1 MRARRDEAERRKN
14 RTPATSV
21 ERLMRI
27 ERRKARSRVILF
39 SILVMAIMLVM
50 SVLILV
56 VMQKAKPR
64 PQFLFIQNG
73 TLTHYVKGQA
83 LIIRDESV
91 LNAPTDGLLKPLS
104 GEGARVARGQ
114 KIALVIPTGL
124 ESQLDDLSKCEQDI
138 VDLQNELMNQGKGAG
153 ARAIFNES
161 AVALSSIVNLVRAD
175 MAVGSLANLPT
186 YSSSMAVIMDQRGGK
201 LTTVDFHDAR
211 LDQLI
216 AQRTGLEQS
225 LGLGSGTLY
234 SDHPGI
240 VSFNLDGLESE
251 LGSAAVDSLTISQYR
266 DYVRQIAAQSPSVQ
280 TVKSGQPVLRVTSG
294 LEQHMVFYLEGVK
307 PDDLSADRY
316 YSILVPADGT
326 EIDSC
331 QLARIEGDDNGSLA
345 IFRADRKVEWFADR
359 RTFDAELAVSATTGM
374 KIPRVALINFKPD
387 QKSADLMLVDGGYTK
402 QVTVDVIDYD
412 REYAIITAHETE
424 NPDDLKPSVSTVI
437 VVNPEAI
444 AAGEFIGD

>member
-1 MRARRDEAERRKN
+1 
-14 RTPATSV
+14 
-21 ERLMRI
+21 MRI

-73 TLTHYVKGQA
+73 TLTHYVKSQS
-83 LIIRDESV
+83 LIIRDETV
-91 LNAPTDGLLKPLS
+91 LNAPVDGLLKPLS

-114 KIALVIPTGL
+114 KVALVIPAGL
-124 ESQLDDLSKCEQDI
+124 ESQLGELSKCEQDI

-161 AVALSSIVNLVRAD
+161 GVALSSIINLVRAD
-175 MAVGSLANLPT
+175 MAEGSLANLPT
-186 YSSSMAVIMDQRGGK
+186 YSSSMSVIMAQRSGK
-201 LTTVDFHDAR
+201 LATVDFHDAR

-225 LGLGSGTLY
+225 LGLASGTLY

-240 VSFNLDGLESE
+240 VSFNLDGFETE
-251 LGSAAVDSLTISQYR
+251 LGSTAVDTLTVSQYR
-266 DYVRQIAAQSPSVQ
+266 DDVRKVAAQTPAAQ

-294 LEQHMVFYLEGVK
+294 LEQYMAMYLEGIK
-307 PDDLSADRY
+307 PEALSAERF

-331 QLARIEGDDNGSLA
+331 KLVRTVGDDNGSLA

-374 KIPRVALINFKPD
+374 KIPRVALIDFKPD
-387 QKSADLMLVDGGYTK
+387 QKSADLLLVNGGYTK

-412 REYAIITAHETE
+412 REYAIIAAQDTG
-424 NPDDLKPSVSTVI
+424 NPDDLKPTVSTVI
-437 VVNPEAI
+437 VANPESI